1 LIACAA
7 ITACVIA
14 WGYLVYAAI
23 DFGTT
28 ARSGT
33 SSSTWA
39 LMAMASLGAIACLF
53 AGLMLVARLLR
64 LLGITEPEWADEQ
77 SEQPRPPGGKRAAR

>member
-1 LIACAA
+1 MWPDPPQCLGVGGKASRIQA
-7 ITACVIA
+7 
-14 WGYLVYAAI
+14 
-23 DFGTT
+23 
-28 ARSGT
+28 
-33 SSSTWA
+33 SSSCAQITQPTD
-39 LMAMASLGAIACLF
+39 LDCLGAIACLF